1 MSAFFLATLMLS
13 VAAFIHT
20 QSAHP
25 AMRPENAVADQGWRV
40 LSFLSLLTWG
50 ALVVWGFS
58 TRVWSEALA
67 ALIGSFALNALF
79 LYRGPRPAW
88 PAVSMLFGVTG
99 LALAAYS
106 FAYE

>member
-20 QSAHP
+20 RSAHP
-25 AMRPENAVADQGWRV
+25 SMRPENAAADQGWRV
-40 LSFLSLLTWG
+40 LSFAALVTWG
-50 ALVVWGFS
+50 ALVVWGF
-58 TRVWSEALA
+58 TARVWSEALA
-67 ALIGSFALNALF
+67 ALLGSFALNALF

-99 LALAAYS
+99 LALAAWS